1 MFYTL
6 QGELFGMG
14 PVQNRTDDDRN
25 AALIRMSAAILNLYL
40 DDNNFIHLGM
50 Q

>member
-25 AALIRMSAAILNLYL
+25 AALIP
-40 DDNNFIHLGM
+40 DVGGHTQFVP
-50 Q
+50 